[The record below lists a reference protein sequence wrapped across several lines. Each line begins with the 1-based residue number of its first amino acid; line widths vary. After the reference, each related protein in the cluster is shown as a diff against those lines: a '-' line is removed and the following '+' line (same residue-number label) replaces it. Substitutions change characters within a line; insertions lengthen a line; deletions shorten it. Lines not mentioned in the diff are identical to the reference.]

1 MKPRQPGER
10 DCAACGAKSGRRD
23 GRLKDEGR
31 GRRLP
36 SGRRFFFEFSLVPV
50 AVAMPSVSW

>member
-10 DCAACGAKSGRRD
+10 ECAACGAKSGRRD

-36 SGRRFFFEFSLVPV
+36 SGETLFLSFSLVPV
-50 AVAMPSVSW
+50 AVAMSSASW